1 MKIYTKT
8 GDFGETSLF
17 GGKRISKDDI
27 RIEAYGTVDE
37 LNSHLGVLLSGIN
50 DPIWVVRWKEIQ
62 SYLFVIGSHL
72 ATDAQNIS
80 NKLPPL
86 IQDYEKHLEHFMDT
100 LEKQLDPLQ
109 HFVLPGGGARASQAH
124 VCRTVCRRAERRVV
138 SLATHESVD
147 PSIIIYLNRLSDF
160 LFVYSRYL
168 CKEDQKEENY
178 WLP

>member
-8 GDFGETSLF
+8 GDLGETSLF

-37 LNSHLGVLLSGIN
+37 LNAHLGVMLNGIQ
-50 DPIWVVRWKEIQ
+50 DPIWVGKIKEIQ

-72 ATDAQNIS
+72 ATDSQNIS
-80 NKLPPL
+80 TKLPPL
-86 IQDYEKHLEHFMDT
+86 IHDHEKHLENDMDA
-100 LEKQLDPLQ
+100 LEKQLEPLQ
-109 HFVLPGGGARASQAH
+109 HFVLPGGGLRSSQAH

-138 SLATHESVD
+138 SLAAHEAVD
-147 PSIIIYLNRLSDF
+147 PVIIIYLNRLSDF
-160 LFVYSRYL
+160 LFVFSRLL
-168 CKEDQKEENY
+168 CKEDQQEENY